1 MLASQET
8 QTLARVVKD
17 AQRTFTADPSRVE
30 CDFKAYIKKH
40 VRGAAA
46 SKGDPARHTL
56 ETLRAFVAT
65 LGDGWTGTTKTPRG
79 KESDAYRTKRDAW
92 DTWSAEEEVST
103 SEDAVWGLVRRT
115 RAHES
120 FKDAYY
126 GLPSHLE
133 DWRRTKYRPVRWCV
147 EHGVVPVVLGVDCE
161 MCETDVDSRALVG
174 VSVVGARGETLLKT
188 LVKPP
193 GKIIDLKEEITGLKE
208 ADVMASTMTLRDV
221 QDAVVKLCKPG
232 TVLVGHSLMYDLR
245 ALKIDHQPVIDS
257 ALLFRYANLPRST
270 PGLATLCQ
278 ALLGRK
284 MRQSSGGFHDSSE
297 DAKAALDLV
306 LWEARQLKP
315 TYEIPAPSLKVDA
328 DDMRKLFVHR
338 IPRGTSLD
346 LVKSIFA
353 EEDREMISEIE
364 GKFLG
369 KDASDVATPLRGA
382 RQVVKPTSCHVLFPS
397 IQAANDAFKRVDGT
411 SGTDPIGRPQKA
423 CKMQNEAGLV
433 ATVCVRKMA
442 AHNGQVFGVKD
453 TGEDGK
459 RKATHGDE
467 QHQKKKRQRKPRIAL
482 PGDVK

>member
-1 MLASQET
+1 MMMSTT
-8 QTLARVVKD
+8 QDKQSLARIVKD

-40 VRGAAA
+40 LRGALA
-46 SKGDPARHTL
+46 SKGDPMRHAV

-65 LGDGWTGTTKTPRG
+65 LGDGWTGTPREPRG

-92 DTWSAEEEVST
+92 DAWSAEEEAGT

-120 FKDAYY
+120 FKEAYY
-126 GLPSHLE
+126 GLPSHRE
-133 DWRRTKYRPVRWCV
+133 GWRRTKYRPVRWCI
-147 EHGVVPVVLGVDCE
+147 ERGVVPVVLGVDCE

-174 VSVVGARGETLLKT
+174 VSVVDARGETLLKT

-193 GKIIDLKEEITGLKE
+193 GKIIDLKQEITGLNE
-208 ADVMASTMTLRDV
+208 ADVMASTMTLSHV

-232 TVLVGHSLMYDLR
+232 TVLVGHSLMHDLR

-270 PGLATLCQ
+270 PGLAMLCQ
-278 ALLGRK
+278 VLLNRK

-315 TYEIPAPSLKVDA
+315 TYEIPAPAVKVDA
-328 DDMRKLFVHR
+328 QEMCKLFVHR
-338 IPRGTSLD
+338 IPRGTHLEV
-346 LVKSIFA
+346 LKSIFA
-353 EEDREMISEIE
+353 EEDRDVIVDID

-369 KDASDVATPLRGA
+369 DDVAASRDA
-382 RQVVKPTSCHVLFPS
+382 RENAKPTSCHVIFPS
-397 IQAANDAFKRVDGT
+397 TKAANDAFERIDGV
-411 SGTDPIGRPQKA
+411 SGTDAIARPQKA
-423 CKMQNEAGLV
+423 YKMQNEAGLV
-433 ATVCVRKMA
+433 ATVCVRKMSA
-442 AHNGQVFGVKD
+442 TASGQIFGVKD
-453 TGEDGK
+453 AGEDGK
-459 RKATHGDE
+459 RKSAHADE
-467 QHQKKKRQRKPRIAL
+467 QEPKKKRQRKPRIAL
-482 PGDVK
+482 PGDAK